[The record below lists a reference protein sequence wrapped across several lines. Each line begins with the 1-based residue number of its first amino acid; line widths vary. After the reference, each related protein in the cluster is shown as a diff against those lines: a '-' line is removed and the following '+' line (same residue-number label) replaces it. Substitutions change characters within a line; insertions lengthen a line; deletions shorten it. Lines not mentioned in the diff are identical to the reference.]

1 MAHQADARRALDE
14 RGYSGALIHGD
25 NPLKLFEK
33 PVRDRIVDSY
43 YWKEQCF
50 GLNAATIL
58 DRAVELTFIG
68 GTYGV
73 AQKPTPFLCLAFK
86 LLQITPNREIIRFYL
101 DHAGDEFKYLRAL
114 AAFYVRL
121 AWEKD
126 EEIYTTLEPYL
137 GDLRKLK
144 RRTREGWAL
153 TYVDQ
158 FIDDLLVKTRVCATT
173 LPKINPRTFLEDE
186 DRLEPRESALG
197 DELEEL
203 NGEDGE
209 EEVGSASEADSSGS
223 DTNGRAVRN
232 GHSDVDKPPVSD
244 DEMSDEG

>member
-1 MAHQADARRALDE
+1 MSYAHHADAKRALDE
-14 RGYSGALIHGD
+14 RGYTGALIRGD

-33 PVRDRIVDSY
+33 PVRDRITDSY

-50 GLNAATIL
+50 GLNAATLL
-58 DRAVELTFIG
+58 DRAVELTFLG

-86 LLQITPNREIIRFYL
+86 LLQLTPEKSIILYYL
-101 DHAGDEFKYLRAL
+101 EQAGEEYKYLRAL

-126 EEIYTTLEPYL
+126 EEVYTTLEPYL
-137 GDLRKLK
+137 ADFRKLK

-153 TYVDQ
+153 TYLDQ
-158 FIDDLLVKTRVCATT
+158 FVDELLVKGRVCATT
-173 LPKINPRTFLEDE
+173 LPKMNPRTFLEDE

-197 DELEEL
+197 EELEEL
-203 NGEDGE
+203 DREDEEEEESEGEV
-209 EEVGSASEADSSGS
+209 EEVGA
-223 DTNGRAVRN
+223 NGRAN
-232 GHSDVDKPPVSD
+232 GNGRREEDSERSEG
-244 DEMSDEG
+244 EMSDAG

>member
-1 MAHQADARRALDE
+1 MAHQADAKRALDE
-14 RGYSGALIHGD
+14 RGYSGTLIHGD

-50 GLNAATIL
+50 GLNAATVL
-58 DRAVELTFIG
+58 DRAVELTFVG

-86 LLQITPNREIIRFYL
+86 LLQITPNREIILFYL
-101 DHAGDEFKYLRAL
+101 EQAGEEFKYLRAL
-114 AAFYVRL
+114 AAFYIRL

-137 GDLRKLK
+137 GDFRKLK

-158 FIDDLLVKTRVCATT
+158 FTDDLLVKNRVCATT
-173 LPKINPRTFLEDE
+173 LPKINPRVFLEDE

-197 DELEEL
+197 EELEEL
-203 NGEDGE
+203 NGDDGQNSTSDSE
-209 EEVGSASEADSSGS
+209 GETQEVDA
-223 DTNGRAVRN
+223 NGHAAKN
-232 GHSDVDKPPVSD
+232 GHSDLDRSQSTSD
-244 DEMSDEG
+244 DEMDDEG

>member
-1 MAHQADARRALDE
+1 MAHQADAKRALDE
-14 RGYSGALIHGD
+14 RGYSGTLIRGD

-50 GLNAATIL
+50 GLNAATVL
-58 DRAVELTFIG
+58 DRAVELTFLG

-86 LLQITPNREIIRFYL
+86 LLQLTPEKEIIMYYL
-101 DHAGDEFKYLRAL
+101 EQAGEEFKYLRAL
-114 AAFYVRL
+114 AAFYVRM

-126 EEIYTTLEPYL
+126 EDVYTTLEPYL
-137 GDLRKLK
+137 ADFRKLK

-153 TYVDQ
+153 THVDQ
-158 FIDDLLVKTRVCATT
+158 FIDDLLVKSRVCATT

-186 DRLEPRESALG
+186 DRLEPRDSALG
-197 DELEEL
+197 EELDELDRTDD
-203 NGEDGE
+203 EDDG
-209 EEVGSASEADSSGS
+209 SGS
-223 DTNGRAVRN
+223 DGEVEEISQNGHTN
-232 GHSDVDKPPVSD
+232 GHSRRSSNGSRPRSD
-244 DEMSDEG
+244 GETSDAD

>member
-14 RGYSGALIHGD
+14 RGYTGTLVRGD

-33 PVRDRIVDSY
+33 AVRDRIVDSY

-50 GLNAATIL
+50 GLNAATLL
-58 DRAVELTFIG
+58 DRAVELQFIG

-86 LLQITPNREIIRFYL
+86 LLQITPDREIIEFYL
-101 DHAGDEFKYLRAL
+101 QHAGEEFKYLRAL

-126 EEIYTTLEPYL
+126 EEIYTTLEPYME
-137 GDLRKLK
+137 DSRKLK
-144 RRTREGWAL
+144 RRKREGWEL

-158 FIDDLLVKTRVCATT
+158 FVDDLLVKSRVCATT
-173 LPKINPRTFLEDE
+173 LPKINPRLFLEDE
-186 DRLEPRESALG
+186 DRLEARVSALG
-197 DELEEL
+197 DELDEL
-203 NGEDGE
+203 DDDDAAQGD
-209 EEVGSASEADSSGS
+209 
-223 DTNGRAVRN
+223 
-232 GHSDVDKPPVSD
+232 SD
-244 DEMSDEG
+244 DEGDGKGNVNGNGYASSRNGDRSPSARSD